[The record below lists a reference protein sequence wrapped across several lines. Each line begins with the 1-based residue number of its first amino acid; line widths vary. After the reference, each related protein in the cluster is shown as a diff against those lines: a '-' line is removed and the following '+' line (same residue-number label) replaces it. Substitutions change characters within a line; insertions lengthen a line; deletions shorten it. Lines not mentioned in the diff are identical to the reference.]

1 MTDAD
6 EIDTADIE
14 GLWTEDQTAAFTHLT
29 KNALYRHRVAG
40 TGPPFVLVSKTRI
53 RYRPRAVIAWAKSR
67 EFQSMADYYAKDSAR
82 ARNAELQRQAVRKVR
97 RGRWKKKPKVAAENA
112 PTV

>member
-1 MTDAD
+1 MTDAS
-6 EIDTADIE
+6 EIEASDIE

-53 RYRPRAVIAWAKSR
+53 RYRPSAVIAWAKSR

-82 ARNAELQRQAVRKVR
+82 ARTAELQRQAVRKVR
-97 RGRWKKKPKVAAENA
+97 RARWKKKPQAAAKKVSE
-112 PTV
+112 